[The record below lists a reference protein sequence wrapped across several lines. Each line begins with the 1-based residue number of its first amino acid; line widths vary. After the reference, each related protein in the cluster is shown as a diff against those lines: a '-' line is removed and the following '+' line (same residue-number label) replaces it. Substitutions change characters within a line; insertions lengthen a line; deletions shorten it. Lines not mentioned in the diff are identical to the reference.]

1 MTVDWSVGAQCLL
14 SCVHPD
20 KEERRL
26 AVVTTQLFPR
36 LPGSSRYLQPLFDI
50 VEGLL
55 VGHVVDDNDTVGAPV
70 VRRGDG
76 PESLLPGCIPD
87 LLRGRSEQTDTSDTH
102 LQLYRLPVKLYS
114 SDFKV
119 DTYCGNVGLSV
130 CVVGKSERE
139 NSINAHITNQL

>member
-1 MTVDWSVGAQCLL
+1 MRQITGMLTDASSVRQSRVRTAL
-14 SCVHPD
+14 
-20 KEERRL
+20 
-26 AVVTTQLFPR
+26 VTTQLLPR
-36 LPGSSRYLQPLFDI
+36 LSRHFSLYLQPLFDI

-55 VGHVVDDNDTVGAPV
+55 VGDVVDDNDTVGAPV

-87 LLRGRSEQTDTSDTH
+87 LWRGRLRQTDISDTH

-119 DTYCGNVGLSV
+119 DTNCGNVGFSV
-130 CVVGKSERE
+130 CVIGKSKEER
-139 NSINAHITNQL
+139 LYY